1 MATTIASHE
10 RRDEVGI
17 EPGQRSRQ
25 VLGTWDMFVLWA
37 DLGISF
43 LVMVVGMFLVP
54 GLGLGEALLAILV
67 GAVIGN
73 VLLGLAA
80 GIGFDTG
87 MPTMALLRGPLGARG
102 SYAPT
107 VLNILQL
114 LGWAT
119 FEVIVMAQAT
129 DLLAAR
135 LIGAPSAYHVWVLVF
150 TVLTLVM
157 ALGGPVRVTK
167 QWLEKFAVWLVLATT
182 VYITVSLLLTYDVG
196 ALLTTPG
203 TGVITFW
210 VGVDLVVALPI
221 SWCPLVADYS
231 RFSRDRRSAVWGT
244 AAGYFVPQVWF
255 YALGALLVLTAG
267 VVSDPDAPVAS
278 LLAGIAGVTGGWI
291 ALIALLI
298 DETDEGFAN
307 VYSTAVSIQNLVP
320 WASQRILT
328 IGICVVVLIVAWIV
342 PLAQYES
349 FLLLIGSAFVP
360 LLGVLAAD
368 YFVLRGRRYVPE
380 ELLHPEPGRRTV
392 NWVGIGVWLVGMVVY
407 LAISG
412 VPALGVTGM
421 APWLGASLPSF
432 VVAFALHVAL
442 GRLVERKPATVTA
455 RT

>member
-1 MATTIASHE
+1 MATMVNEA
-10 RRDEVGI
+10 RGDDVGI
-17 EPGQRSRQ
+17 EPVHRSRQ
-25 VLGTWDMFVLWA
+25 VLGTWDTFVLWA

-67 GAVIGN
+67 GALIGN

-87 MPTMALLRGPLGARG
+87 MPTMALLRGPLGVRG
-102 SYAPT
+102 SYVPT
-107 VLNILQL
+107 VLNVLQL

-119 FEVIVMAQAT
+119 FEIIVMAQAT
-129 DLLAAR
+129 DVLAAR
-135 LIGAPSAYHVWVLVF
+135 LFGIPSAYHVWVLIF
-150 TVLTLVM
+150 TVMTLVM

-167 QWLEKFAVWLVLATT
+167 QWLEKFAVWLVVITT
-182 VYITVSLLLTYDVG
+182 VWITISLLTSYDVG
-196 ALLTTPG
+196 SLLRQPG
-203 TGVITFW
+203 TGDLTFW
-210 VGVDLVVALPI
+210 AGVDLVVALPI
-221 SWCPLVADYS
+221 SWFPLVADYS
-231 RFSRDRRSAVWGT
+231 RFSRSRRSAVWGT
-244 AAGYFVPQVWF
+244 GLGYFVPQVWF
-255 YALGALLVLTAG
+255 YALGALLVLSAG
-267 VVSDPDAPVAS
+267 VISDPDAPVAS

-320 WASQRILT
+320 HASRRVLT
-328 IGICVVVLIVAWIV
+328 IGICVLVLAIAWVV

-368 YFVLRGRRYVPE
+368 YFVLRGRRYAPA
-380 ELLHPEPGRRTV
+380 ELLHPERGRALV
-392 NWVGIGVWLVGMVVY
+392 NWIGIAVWLVGMAVY
-407 LAISG
+407 LTISG
-412 VPALGVTGM
+412 VPALGISGT

-432 VVAFALHVAL
+432 IVAFALHVAL
-442 GRLVERKPATVTA
+442 SRLIERKPAAVTA

>member
-1 MATTIASHE
+1 LATGVIQE
-10 RRDEVGI
+10 RSDEVGI
-17 EPGQRSRQ
+17 EPVGPSRR
-25 VLGTWDMFVLWA
+25 VLGMWDTFVLWA

-73 VLLGLAA
+73 SLLGMAA

-87 MPTMALLRGPLGARG
+87 MPTMALLRGPLGKKG

-129 DLLAAR
+129 DLLAAK
-135 LIGAPSAYHVWVLVF
+135 LFGIPSAYRLWVVVF
-150 TVLTLVM
+150 TLLTLVM

-182 VYITVSLLLTYDVG
+182 LYITVSLFLTYDIG
-196 ALLTTPG
+196 ALLSQPG
-203 TGVITFW
+203 TGDLTFW

-221 SWCPLVADYS
+221 SWFPLVADYS
-231 RFSRDRRSAVWGT
+231 RFSRNRRAAVWGT
-244 AAGYFVPQVWF
+244 AVGYFVPQVWF

-278 LLAGIAGVTGGWI
+278 LLVGIAGVTGGWI
-291 ALIALLI
+291 ALVALLI

-328 IGICVVVLIVAWIV
+328 VGICAVVLVVALIV

-368 YFVLRGRRYVPE
+368 YFVLRRGHYVPE
-380 ELLHPEPGRRTV
+380 ELLHPAPGSPMV
-392 NWVGIGVWLVGMVVY
+392 NWAGMCVWLVGMAVY
-407 LAISG
+407 LLISG
-412 VPALGVTGM
+412 VPALGISGL
-421 APWLGASLPSF
+421 APWLGASIPSF
-432 VVAFALHVAL
+432 IVAFVLHVAL
-442 GRLVERKPATVTA
+442 GRLVERKPATLTG

>member
-1 MATTIASHE
+1 MSASVIQE

-17 EPGQRSRQ
+17 EPVHRSRQ
-25 VLGTWDMFVLWA
+25 VMGMWDTFVLWA

-73 VLLGLAA
+73 LLLGLAA

-87 MPTMALLRGPLGARG
+87 MPTMALLRGPLGVRG
-102 SYAPT
+102 SYIPT

-119 FEVIVMAQAT
+119 FEIIVMAQAT

-135 LIGAPSAYHVWVLVF
+135 LFGIPSAYHVWVLVF
-150 TVLTLVM
+150 TALTLIM

-167 QWLEKFAVWLVLATT
+167 QWLEKFAVWLVLVTT
-182 VYITVSLLLTYDVG
+182 IWITIALLLSYDIG
-196 ALLTTPG
+196 ALLTQPG
-203 TGVITFW
+203 TGDVTFW

-221 SWCPLVADYS
+221 SWFPLVADYS

-244 AAGYFVPQVWF
+244 AVGYFVPQVWF

-320 WASQRILT
+320 WASQRVLT
-328 IGICVVVLIVAWIV
+328 IGICAIVLVVAWIV

-368 YFVLRGRRYVPE
+368 YFVLRGRHYDPA
-380 ELLHPEPGRRTV
+380 ELLHPGPGRRAV
-392 NWVGIGVWLVGMVVY
+392 NWAGICVWLIGMAVY
-407 LAISG
+407 LTISG
-412 VPALGVTGM
+412 VPALNVSGL

-432 VVAFALHVAL
+432 GVAFVLHVAI
-442 GRLVERKPATVTA
+442 GRMVEPSTAPA

>member
-1 MATTIASHE
+1 MTTIESVE
-10 RRDEVGI
+10 LRDDVGI
-17 EPGQRSRQ
+17 EPVHRSRQ
-25 VLGTWDMFVLWA
+25 VLGMWDTFVLWA

-73 VLLGLAA
+73 LLLGLAA
-80 GIGFDTG
+80 GIGFDTR
-87 MPTMALLRGPLGARG
+87 MPTMALLRAPLGVRG
-102 SYAPT
+102 SYVPT
-107 VLNILQL
+107 LLNVLQL

-119 FEVIVMAQAT
+119 FEIIVMAQAT
-129 DLLAAR
+129 DVLAAR
-135 LIGAPSAYHVWVLVF
+135 LFGLPSAYHVWVLLF
-150 TVLTLVM
+150 TAMTLIM
-157 ALGGPVRVTK
+157 ALSGPVRVTK

-182 VYITVSLLLTYDVG
+182 IWITVSLLTSYDVG
-196 ALLTTPG
+196 ALLSKPG
-203 TGVITFW
+203 TGDLSFW
-210 VGVDLVVALPI
+210 AGVDLVVALPI
-221 SWCPLVADYS
+221 SWFPLVADYS

-244 AAGYFVPQVWF
+244 AVGYFVPQVWF

-267 VVSDPDAPVAS
+267 VISDPDAPVAS
-278 LLAGIAGVTGGWI
+278 LLAGIAGVTGGWV
-291 ALIALLI
+291 ALVALLI

-320 WASQRILT
+320 WASRRVLT
-328 IGICVVVLIVAWIV
+328 IGICVLVLIVAWIV

-368 YFVLRGRRYVPE
+368 YIVLRGRRYAPE
-380 ELLHPEPGRRTV
+380 ELLHPEPGWRTV
-392 NWVGIGVWLVGMVVY
+392 NWVGVCVWLIGVAVY
-407 LAISG
+407 LIISG
-412 VPALGVTGM
+412 VPAMGIDGK

-432 VVAFALHVAL
+432 VVAFVLHVVL
-442 GRLVERKPATVTA
+442 GRLLERKPAPATA

>member
-1 MATTIASHE
+1 MATIVSDA
-10 RRDEVGI
+10 RGDDVGI
-17 EPGQRSRQ
+17 EPVPRSRQ
-25 VLGTWDMFVLWA
+25 VLGTWDTFVLWA

-54 GLGLGEALLAILV
+54 GLGLGAALLAILV
-67 GAVIGN
+67 GALIGN

-87 MPTMALLRGPLGARG
+87 MPTMALLRGPLGVRG
-102 SYAPT
+102 SYVPT

-114 LGWAT
+114 LGWAK

-129 DLLAAR
+129 DVLAAR
-135 LIGAPSAYHVWVLVF
+135 LFGIPSAYHIWVLIF

-167 QWLEKFAVWLVLATT
+167 QWLEKFAVWLVVITT
-182 VYITVSLLLTYDVG
+182 VWITISLLTSYDVG
-196 ALLTTPG
+196 ALLRQPG
-203 TGVITFW
+203 TGDLTFW
-210 VGVDLVVALPI
+210 AGVDLVVALPI
-221 SWCPLVADYS
+221 SWFPLVADYS
-231 RFSRDRRSAVWGT
+231 RFSRSRRSAVWGT
-244 AAGYFVPQVWF
+244 GLGYFVPQVWF
-255 YALGALLVLTAG
+255 YALGALLVLSAG
-267 VVSDPDAPVAS
+267 VISDPDAPVAS

-291 ALIALLI
+291 AVTALLI

-307 VYSTAVSIQNLVP
+307 VYSTAVSIQNLIP
-320 WASQRILT
+320 RASQRVLIA
-328 IGICVVVLIVAWIV
+328 GICALVLIIAWVV

-368 YFVLRGRRYVPE
+368 YFVLRAGRYAPE
-380 ELLHPEPGRRTV
+380 ELLRPARPTV
-392 NWVGIGVWLVGMVVY
+392 NWIGIVVWLIGMAVY
-407 LAISG
+407 LTIFG
-412 VPALGVTGM
+412 VPAVGITGM

-432 VVAFALHVAL
+432 VVAFVLHVAVS
-442 GRLVERKPATVTA
+442 RLIERKPAAVTA

>member
-1 MATTIASHE
+1 MAAIVSQQGRE
-10 RRDEVGI
+10 DVGI
-17 EPGQRSRQ
+17 EPVDRSRQ
-25 VLGTWDMFVLWA
+25 VMGTWDTFVLWA

-67 GAVIGN
+67 GALIGN

-80 GIGFDTG
+80 GIGFDTR
-87 MPTMALLRGPLGARG
+87 MPTMALLRGPLGVRG
-102 SYAPT
+102 SYVPT
-107 VLNILQL
+107 ALNILQL
-114 LGWAT
+114 VGWAT

-129 DLLAAR
+129 DVLAAR
-135 LIGAPSAYHVWVLVF
+135 LFGIPSAYHLWVLF
-150 TVLTLVM
+150 YTALTLLM

-167 QWLEKFAVWLVLATT
+167 QYLERFAIWLVLITT
-182 VYITVSLLLTYDVG
+182 VWITISLLVSYDVG
-196 ALLTTPG
+196 ALLTQPG
-203 TGVITFW
+203 TGDLSFW
-210 VGVDLVVALPI
+210 AGVDLVVALPI
-221 SWCPLVADYS
+221 SWFPLVADYS

-244 AAGYFVPQVWF
+244 GVGYFVPQVWF
-255 YALGALLVLTAG
+255 FALGALLVLTAG
-267 VVSDPDAPVAS
+267 VVSDPNAPVAS

-320 WASQRILT
+320 WASQRVLT
-328 IGICVVVLIVAWIV
+328 IGICFVVLIIAWIV
-342 PLAQYES
+342 PLAQYQS

-380 ELLHPEPGRRTV
+380 ELLHAAPGRRTV
-392 NWVGIGVWLVGMVVY
+392 NWVGIGVWLVGVAVY
-407 LAISG
+407 LTISG
-412 VPALGVTGM
+412 VPALGVDGM

-432 VVAFALHVAL
+432 IVAFVLHVAL
-442 GRLVERKPATVTA
+442 GRLVERRPASLTA

>member
-1 MATTIASHE
+1 MATSVNQE
-10 RRDEVGI
+10 RRDDVGI
-17 EPGQRSRQ
+17 EPVHRSKQ
-25 VLGTWDMFVLWA
+25 VLGTWDTFVLWA

-54 GLGLGEALLAILV
+54 GLGLGEALLAIVV
-67 GAVIGN
+67 GALIGN

-87 MPTMALLRGPLGARG
+87 MPTMALLRGPLGVRG
-102 SYAPT
+102 SYVPT

-119 FEVIVMAQAT
+119 FEIIVMAQAT
-129 DLLAAR
+129 DVLAAR
-135 LIGAPSAYHVWVLVF
+135 LFGIPSGYHLWVLVF
-150 TVLTLVM
+150 TVMTLIM

-167 QWLEKFAVWLVLATT
+167 QWLEKFAVWLVVITT
-182 VYITVSLLLTYDVG
+182 VWITISLLTSYDVG
-196 ALLTTPG
+196 ALLTKAG
-203 TGVITFW
+203 TGEVSFW
-210 VGVDLVVALPI
+210 LGVDLVVALPI
-221 SWCPLVADYS
+221 SWFPLVADYS
-231 RFSRDRRSAVWGT
+231 RFSRTRRSAVWGT
-244 AAGYFVPQVWF
+244 GIGYFVPQVWF

-291 ALIALLI
+291 ALVALLI

-320 WASQRILT
+320 WASRRVLT
-328 IGICVVVLIVAWIV
+328 VGICVLVLVIAWVV

-368 YFVLRGRRYVPE
+368 YFVLRGGRYVPE
-380 ELLHPEPGRRTV
+380 ELLRPAPGRRTV
-392 NWVGIGVWLVGMVVY
+392 NWVGIGVWLVGMAVY
-407 LAISG
+407 LVISG
-412 VPALGVTGM
+412 VPALGVPGM

-432 VVAFALHVAL
+432 VVAFGLHVAL
-442 GRLVERKPATVTA
+442 SRLVERRPASLSV

>member
-1 MATTIASHE
+1 MAASVGQE

-17 EPGQRSRQ
+17 EPVPRSRQ
-25 VLGTWDMFVLWA
+25 VLGMWDTFVLWA

-73 VLLGLAA
+73 VLLGLAG

-87 MPTMALLRGPLGARG
+87 MPTMALLRGPLGMRG

-129 DLLAAR
+129 DVLAAR
-135 LIGAPSAYHVWVLVF
+135 LFGAPSMYHVWVLIF
-150 TVLTLVM
+150 TALTLVM

-182 VYITVSLLLTYDVG
+182 IWITVSLFLSYDVG
-196 ALLTTPG
+196 ALLTQPG
-203 TGVITFW
+203 TGDLTFW
-210 VGVDLVVALPI
+210 GGVDLVVALPI
-221 SWCPLVADYS
+221 SWFPLVADYS
-231 RFSRDRRSAVWGT
+231 RFARDRRSAVWGT

-267 VVSDPDAPVAS
+267 VASDPDAPVAS

-291 ALIALLI
+291 ALVALLI

-307 VYSTAVSIQNLVP
+307 VYSTAMSIQNLVP
-320 WASQRILT
+320 NASQRVLT
-328 IGICVVVLIVAWIV
+328 IAICAIVLAVAWIV

-368 YFVLRGRRYVPE
+368 YFVLRGRRYVPD
-380 ELLHPEPGRRTV
+380 ELLHPAPGSRSV
-392 NWVGIGVWLVGMVVY
+392 NWVGVSVWLIGMAVY
-407 LAISG
+407 LLISG
-412 VPALGVTGM
+412 VPALGVAGL

-432 VVAFALHVAL
+432 VMAFILDVAL
-442 GRLVERKPATVTA
+442 GRLFERKPATLTA

>member
-1 MATTIASHE
+1 MATILSQE

-17 EPGQRSRQ
+17 EPVHRSLQ
-25 VLGTWDMFVLWA
+25 VLGTWDTFVLWA

-73 VLLGLAA
+73 LLLGLAA
-80 GIGFDTG
+80 GIGFDTR
-87 MPTMALLRGPLGARG
+87 MPTMALLRGPLGVRG
-102 SYAPT
+102 SYVPT

-135 LIGAPSAYHVWVLVF
+135 LFGIPSAYHIWVLVF
-150 TVLTLVM
+150 TALTLIM

-182 VYITVSLLLTYDVG
+182 IWITISLFLSYDIG
-196 ALLTTPG
+196 ALLTQPG
-203 TGVITFW
+203 TGDLTFW
-210 VGVDLVVALPI
+210 GGVDLVVALPI
-221 SWCPLVADYS
+221 SWFPLVADYS

-320 WASQRILT
+320 WASQRVLT
-328 IGICVVVLIVAWIV
+328 GGICAIVLVVAWIV

-368 YFVLRGRRYVPE
+368 YFVLRGRHYEPT
-380 ELLHPEPGRRTV
+380 ELLHPEPGRRTI
-392 NWVGIGVWLVGMVVY
+392 NWAGMCVWLIGMAVY
-407 LAISG
+407 LTISG
-412 VPALGVTGM
+412 VPALNVAGM

-432 VVAFALHVAL
+432 IVAFVLHMAL
-442 GRLVERKPATVTA
+442 GRLVERKPSAAPA

>member
-1 MATTIASHE
+1 MATIIRQE
-10 RRDEVGI
+10 DREEVGI
-17 EPGQRSRQ
+17 EPVGRSRQ
-25 VLGTWDMFVLWA
+25 VLGTWATFVLWA

-54 GLGLGEALLAILV
+54 GLGLGEALVAIVV

-87 MPTMALLRGPLGARG
+87 MPTMALLRGPLGMRG
-102 SYAPT
+102 SYVPT
-107 VLNILQL
+107 LLNIVQL

-119 FEVIVMAQAT
+119 FEIIVMAQAA
-129 DLLAAR
+129 DVLAAR
-135 LIGAPSAYHVWVLVF
+135 LFGIPSAYHLWVLFF
-150 TVLTLVM
+150 TLLTLVM

-167 QWLEKFAVWLVLATT
+167 QWLEKFAVWLVVATT
-182 VYITVSLLLTYDVG
+182 VWITVSLLMSYDVG
-196 ALLTTPG
+196 ALLTKAG
-203 TGVITFW
+203 TGELSFW
-210 VGVDLVVALPI
+210 AGVDLVVALPI
-221 SWCPLVADYS
+221 SWFPLVADYS
-231 RFSRDRRSAVWGT
+231 RFSHTRRSAVWGT
-244 AAGYFVPQVWF
+244 GLGYLVPQVWF

-267 VVSDPDAPVAS
+267 VVSDPNAPVAS

-320 WASQRILT
+320 RASQRMLT
-328 IGICVVVLIVAWIV
+328 IGICGLVLVVAWVV

-368 YFVLRGRRYVPE
+368 YFVLRGRQYVPQ
-380 ELLHPEPGRRTV
+380 ELLHPEPGRRTM
-392 NWVGIGVWLVGMVVY
+392 NWVGMGVWLAGVAVY
-407 LAISG
+407 LVISG
-412 VPALGVTGM
+412 VPALGVDGM

-432 VVAFALHVAL
+432 GVAFVLHVVL

>member
-1 MATTIASHE
+1 M
-10 RRDEVGI
+10 
-17 EPGQRSRQ
+17 
-25 VLGTWDMFVLWA
+25 LGTWDTFVLWA

-73 VLLGLAA
+73 LLLGLAA

-87 MPTMALLRGPLGARG
+87 MPTMALLRGPLGVRG
-102 SYAPT
+102 SYVPT

-129 DLLAAR
+129 DVLAAR
-135 LIGAPSAYHVWVLVF
+135 LFGAPSAYHMWVLVF
-150 TVLTLVM
+150 TVLTLIM

-182 VYITVSLLLTYDVG
+182 IWITFRCFLSYDIG
-196 ALLTTPG
+196 ALLTAAG
-203 TGVITFW
+203 YGRSDVL
-210 VGVDLVVALPI
+210 G
-221 SWCPLVADYS
+221 
-231 RFSRDRRSAVWGT
+231 RRRSGGG
-244 AAGYFVPQVWF
+244 AADLLVPARGGLQSVFARSAQRGLGHGGGYFVPQVWF

-267 VVSDPDAPVAS
+267 VVSDPDARWRRCWRHRRRHGRLDRADRAADRRDRRGVRQR
-278 LLAGIAGVTGGWI
+278 LLDGGVDPESG
-291 ALIALLI
+291 AR
-298 DETDEGFAN
+298 
-307 VYSTAVSIQNLVP
+307 
-320 WASQRILT
+320 ASQRVLT
-328 IGICVVVLIVAWIV
+328 VGICVIVLVVAWIV

-368 YFVLRGRRYVPE
+368 YFVLRGRHYEPT
-380 ELLHPEPGRRTV
+380 ELLHPEPGRRTI
-392 NWVGIGVWLVGMVVY
+392 NWAGMCVWLVGMAVY
-407 LAISG
+407 LTISG
-412 VPALGVTGM
+412 VPALNVAGM

-432 VVAFALHVAL
+432 VVAFVLHVAL
-442 GRLVERKPATVTA
+442 GRLVERKPSAAPA

>member
-1 MATTIASHE
+1 MATIEKQAL
-10 RRDEVGI
+10 GI
-17 EPGQRSRQ
+17 EPIARARQ
-25 VLGTWDMFVLWA
+25 VLGTWDTFVLWA

-87 MPTMALLRGPLGARG
+87 MPTMALLRGPLGVRG
-102 SYAPT
+102 SYVPT

-119 FEVIVMAQAT
+119 FEIIVMAQAT
-129 DLLAAR
+129 DVLAAR
-135 LIGAPSAYHVWVLVF
+135 LFGIPSAYHLWVLAF
-150 TVLTLVM
+150 TLMTLVM

-182 VYITVSLLLTYDVG
+182 IWITVSLLLSYDVR
-196 ALLTTPG
+196 ALLTRPG
-203 TGVITFW
+203 TGELTFW
-210 VGVDLVVALPI
+210 AGVDLVVALPI
-221 SWCPLVADYS
+221 SWFPLVADYS
-231 RFSRDRRSAVWGT
+231 RFSRTRRSAVWGT
-244 AAGYFVPQVWF
+244 GLGYLVPQIWF
-255 YALGALLVLTAG
+255 FALGALLVLTAG

-278 LLAGIAGVTGGWI
+278 LLAGIAGITGGWI
-291 ALIALLI
+291 ALVALLI

-307 VYSTAVSIQNLVP
+307 VYSTALSIQNLVP
-320 WASQRILT
+320 RASQRVLT
-328 IGICVVVLIVAWIV
+328 IGICALVLVIAWVV

-380 ELLHPEPGRRTV
+380 ELLHGEPGRQTL
-392 NWVGIGVWLVGMVVY
+392 NWVGLGVWLVGVAVY
-407 LAISG
+407 LVISG
-412 VPALGVTGM
+412 IPSLGLNGM

-432 VVAFALHVAL
+432 VVAFVLHVAL
-442 GRLVERKPATVTA
+442 GRLLERKPATATA